1 MSALLSSVQ
10 VGKIW
15 RVKIV
20 WPNRHVNY
28 FGKFT
33 SERDVI
39 DWVNAH
45 SNLTKP
51 FAKNTID
58 EPQHP
63 DRSC

>member
-1 MSALLSSVQ
+1 MSGLLSAVQ
-10 VGKIW
+10 NREIW

-33 SERDVI
+33 SERDATASI
-39 DWVNAH
+39 NAH

-51 FAKNTID
+51 EDTMD
-58 EPQHP
+58 EPQI
-63 DRSC
+63 DDAL